1 MQTLAV
7 NASALKVSPA
17 SDFVHQAAS
26 DSVISCGP
34 DGHAR
39 DDALM
44 DIDPQY
50 PVVSDEER
58 AEMLKAR
65 EELLAE
71 G

>member
-1 MQTLAV
+1 
-7 NASALKVSPA
+7 
-17 SDFVHQAAS
+17 
-26 DSVISCGP
+26 
-34 DGHAR
+34 
-39 DDALM
+39 M

-50 PVVSDEER
+50 PVVSDEAR

>member
-1 MQTLAV
+1 
-7 NASALKVSPA
+7 
-17 SDFVHQAAS
+17 
-26 DSVISCGP
+26 
-34 DGHAR
+34 
-39 DDALM
+39 M
-44 DIDPQY
+44 DIDPQD